1 MEGGTEI
8 NMSSAKH
15 SNETVSL
22 DKAHEENEI
31 GLKGIMGFAIGLVA
45 LIVITFGLMWAFL
58 GALKDNAK
66 ENADPQNPML
76 MSDREQ
82 LPPEPRL
89 QLAPGFGV
97 ESEKGWVNM
106 ELQPPASEYIELKK
120 QWADLLEHG
129 QKDKKT
135 GVVSIMPV
143 QTGKEKF
150 LASVKVGSGA
160 ETEKLLAD
168 SRSFV
173 SDSSSGRVA
182 SEKRR

>member
-1 MEGGTEI
+1 
-8 NMSSAKH
+8 MSSAKH
-15 SNETVSL
+15 NIEAIGL
-22 DKAHEENEI
+22 DKAHEENQI
-31 GLKGIMGFAIGLVA
+31 GLKGIMGFAIGLVG
-45 LIVITFGLMWAFL
+45 LIVVTFGLMWAFL

-66 ENADPQNPML
+66 ENADPQNPMA
-76 MSDREQ
+76 MSDRER

-106 ELQPPASEYIELKK
+106 ELQAPATEYIELKK
-120 QWADLLEHG
+120 QWAELWEHG

-143 QTGKEKF
+143 DTAKEKF
-150 LASVKVGSGA
+150 LTESVKAKTGTDA
-160 ETEKLLAD
+160 EKLLAD
-168 SRSFV
+168 SRAFV

>member
-1 MEGGTEI
+1 
-8 NMSSAKH
+8 MSSAKH
-15 SNETVSL
+15 NNEAIDL
-22 DKAHEENEI
+22 NKAHEENEI
-31 GLKGIMGFAIGLVA
+31 GLKGIMGFAIGLVV

-58 GALKDNAK
+58 SALKDNAK
-66 ENADPQNPML
+66 ENADPQNPMA
-76 MSDREQ
+76 MSDRER

-106 ELQPPASEYIELKK
+106 ELQPPAAEYVELKK
-120 QWADLLEHG
+120 QWTELWEHG

-143 QTGKEKF
+143 DTAKEKF
-150 LASVKVGSGA
+150 LEGTVKARSGA
-160 ETEKLLAD
+160 DGEKALAD
-168 SRSFV
+168 SRSIV